1 MYVILCFVLLCYVIS
16 YHTILY
22 FFRLPHISYVVLLF
36 ILYNFVILS
45 YVLSISCY
53 IMSCCVM
60 FCYVMLC
67 HVLLRHV
74 VSCFVTPCYIIVCYG
89 VDCHVLVISCYPSCQ
104 VMTCNVVWQL
114 FWCVSHCSSITLFD
128 DWLKSREESVY
139 VKDIY
144 LTTVLVLISYTSTC
158 TIFVSNIA
166 IDDVMADHF

>member
-1 MYVILCFVLLCYVIS
+1 MYVILCFVFLCYVIS

-45 YVLSISCY
+45 YVLSTHVISC
-53 IMSCCVM
+53 
-60 FCYVMLC
+60 
-67 HVLLRHV
+67 RV
-74 VSCFVTPCYIIVCYG
+74 VSCFVTPCYVIVCYG

-104 VMTCNVVWQL
+104 VMTCYVVWQL

-128 DWLKSREESVY
+128 DWLKSREESIY